1 MMSQSFRLFTLI
13 FLHTIALLL
22 SVKCFGESTQNL
34 SAYPGYT
41 NDVEAEKAERFYEV
55 YLFAPPP
62 AQTSLKDQ
70 IFSPLTKEFQNR
82 YVEKFGVIDTDA
94 LNYKPMNYTAFDNI
108 GADSVQQQQASD
120 ERKDFGNYMV
130 RRLMEYHVDNY
141 VKTDPQMR
149 PIYDTKQKLQDVKVQ
164 VNDSVKLNLQYN
176 FSSNIADFYVNNPW
190 VESKMSFE
198 MSKGSFGPSSVQEY
212 RIWLNK
218 QLTTSLKWINQI
230 AVDDG
235 IATTQL
241 YKTVFKNIGTS
252 VSLSTYFHGNH
263 GDLLTDGLYR
273 ENKLALGLSHTF

>member
-1 MMSQSFRLFTLI
+1 MSQSFRLFTVIL
-13 FLHTIALLL
+13 FHMMALLL
-22 SVKCFGESTQNL
+22 SSRCFAENTQDVST
-34 SAYPGYT
+34 YPGYT

-62 AQTSLKDQ
+62 PQTNLKDQ

-94 LNYKPMNYTAFDNI
+94 LNYKPMNYSAFDNNGVASI
-108 GADSVQQQQASD
+108 QQQQASD
-120 ERKDFGNYMV
+120 DRKDFGNYMV

-149 PIYDTKQKLQDVKVQ
+149 PIYETKQKLQDVKVQ
-164 VNDSVKLNLQYN
+164 VNNSIKLNLQYN

-218 QLTTSLKWINQI
+218 QLTTTMKWINQI

-235 IATTQL
+235 LATTEI

-252 VSLSTYFHGNH
+252 VALSTYFHGNH
-263 GDLLTDGLYR
+263 GDYLHDNLYR
-273 ENKLALGLSHTF
+273 ENKLALGLSTTF